1 MKFITEKGFF
11 HIFGELFTSEIS
23 FVRHDAP
30 DITACGLSLGKEAG
44 KSTCPEQENF
54 RNRSFTI
61 ENMRELIKT
70 DIFGYIKMKLYYW
83 KLWKQGI
90 SNFLLIL
97 FLIFVNILMLN
108 MLIALFTNTY
118 ARIEAESKIN
128 LAIAKFSIVV
138 SMTHTLPFSVLNPFI
153 QLLIFI
159 WAFIS
164 VPIAIITSG

>member
-1 MKFITEKGFF
+1 
-11 HIFGELFTSEIS
+11 
-23 FVRHDAP
+23 
-30 DITACGLSLGKEAG
+30 
-44 KSTCPEQENF
+44 
-54 RNRSFTI
+54 
-61 ENMRELIKT
+61 
-70 DIFGYIKMKLYYW
+70 
-83 KLWKQGI
+83 
-90 SNFLLIL
+90 
-97 FLIFVNILMLN
+97 MLN